1 MTTKTLAL
9 SVDAATLYAVVPR
22 LSGAKGQQQRAVIG
36 GFAPYLPEMLTR
48 FKVTSA
54 LRIAHLLAQVA
65 HESDSFA
72 TTQEYASGAAYEG
85 RKDLGNIKAGDGK
98 RFKGRGPIQLT
109 GRANYFA
116 FTIWMREIDRSCPD
130 FEARPELVAEFPW
143 AAWAAFYYWSSRNL
157 NALADRD
164 DLVAV
169 TRVINGGRNGLDD
182 RRLKLGK
189 AKSALTQLQVQIIA
203 ANQNIEDDVAILR
216 RGSEGEAVDQLQRG
230 LAAAGFYLL
239 AIDGDFGPGT
249 EAAVKTFQRARGLV
263 VDGIVGRETAAM
275 IQPYT
280 PSEDIAA

>member
-1 MTTKTLAL
+1 MTTKTLA
-9 SVDAATLYAVVPR
+9 SSIDAATLYAIVPR
-22 LSGAKGQQQRAVIG
+22 LTGAKGQQQRAVIG

-54 LRIAHLLAQVA
+54 LRISHLLSQVA

-85 RKDLGNIKAGDGK
+85 RKDLGNVKAGDGK

-116 FTIWMREIDRSCPD
+116 FTIWMRAIDRTCPD

-143 AAWAAFYYWSSRNL
+143 AAWAVFYYWSTRNL

-164 DLVAV
+164 DLTAV
-169 TRVINGGRNGLDD
+169 TKVINGGRNGLED
-182 RRLKLGK
+182 RRVKLGK
-189 AKSALTQLQVQIIA
+189 AKSAITQLEVKLIA
-203 ANQNIEDDVAILR
+203 ANQNIDDDVVILR

-230 LAAAGFYLL
+230 LAAAGHYLL
-239 AIDGDFGPGT
+239 SIDGDFGPGT
-249 EAAVKTFQRARGLV
+249 EAAVKTFQRSRGLV
-263 VDGIVGRETAAM
+263 VDGIVGKDTAAM
-275 IQPYT
+275 IQPFIT
-280 PSEDIAA
+280 NQDIAA